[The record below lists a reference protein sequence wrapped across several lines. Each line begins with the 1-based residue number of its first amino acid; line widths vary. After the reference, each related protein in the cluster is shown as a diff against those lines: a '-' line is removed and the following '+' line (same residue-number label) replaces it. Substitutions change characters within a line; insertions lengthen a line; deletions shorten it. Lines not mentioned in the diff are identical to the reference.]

1 MQQGCGRF
9 RLGITEKKRDLDMMK
24 TKEGAFT
31 SHKDFNAN
39 SKLNYEYYFW
49 WYTLNHSPRY
59 SSTNPKDKLSP

>member
-49 WYTLNHSPRY
+49 WYTLRA
-59 SSTNPKDKLSP
+59 